1 MGVIQNL
8 KVKYETTLV
17 NNILE
22 KTEDSL
28 LEPKLTA
35 IDISKKM
42 NNLQAIQFSSDI
54 WSDVRS
60 QNMIP

>member
-17 NNILE
+17 NYILE
-22 KTEDSL
+22 KTEDNL

-42 NNLQAIQFSSDI
+42 NNLQTIQFSSDI